1 MIPNILSI
9 VNEKG
14 GSGKSTLAINLAMY
28 QSIINKQDITIVD
41 TDPQKSIATFQLIR
55 NEENLPRAFKYIY
68 KQGEDLKTYL
78 SSKENKNLIIDTGGR
93 DAKEMRIALINSDIV
108 VIPTT
113 PSQFDLSVLD
123 IMVDRVKMAK
133 EINEKL
139 QVIIVI
145 NRVQKYHL
153 NYCLIFSNEIYT
165 DVYKKK
171 IDDIKTYIKELE
183 CDYIKLADTIIY
195 ERERYKNSISNGQ
208 GIIETN
214 IQDKAYQE
222 IQNLSLEIFK

>member
-55 NEENLPRAFKYIY
+55 NEENLPKAFKYIY

-93 DAKEMRIALINSDIV
+93 DAKEMRIALISSDIV

-123 IMVDRVKMAK
+123 IMIDRVKMAK

-145 NRVQKYHL
+145 NRVNPNPFL
-153 NYCLIFSNEIYT
+153 T
-165 DVYKKK
+165 KK

-183 CDYIKLADTIIY
+183 CDYIKLANTIIY

-208 GIIETN
+208 GIIEADT
-214 IQDKAYQE
+214 QDKAYQE

>member
-78 SSKENKNLIIDTGGR
+78 SSKENKNLIIIDTGGR
-93 DAKEMRIALINSDIV
+93 DAKEMRIALISSDIV

-123 IMVDRVKMAK
+123 IMIDRVKMAK

-145 NRVQKYHL
+145 NRVNPNPFLQR
-153 NYCLIFSNEIYT
+153 
-165 DVYKKK
+165 K
-171 IDDIKTYIKELE
+171 IDDIKAYIKELE

-208 GIIETN
+208 SVIEADT
-214 IQDKAYQE
+214 QDKAYQE

>member
-123 IMVDRVKMAK
+123 IMIDRVKMAK

-145 NRVQKYHL
+145 NRVNPNPFL
-153 NYCLIFSNEIYT
+153 T
-165 DVYKKK
+165 KK

-183 CDYIKLADTIIY
+183 CDYIKLANTIIY

-208 GIIETN
+208 SVIEADT
-214 IQDKAYQE
+214 QDKAYQE

>member
-78 SSKENKNLIIDTGGR
+78 NSKENKNLIIDTGGR
-93 DAKEMRIALINSDIV
+93 DAKEMRIALISSDIV

-123 IMVDRVKMAK
+123 IMIDRVKMAK

-145 NRVQKYHL
+145 NRVNPNPFL
-153 NYCLIFSNEIYT
+153 T
-165 DVYKKK
+165 KK

-183 CDYIKLADTIIY
+183 CDYIKLANTIIY

-208 GIIETN
+208 SVIEADT
-214 IQDKAYQE
+214 QDKAYQE

>member
-1 MIPNILSI
+1 MASAWERYEILKNIDDNILEILSETEQIRSI
-9 VNEKG
+9 SLNE
-14 GSGKSTLAINLAMY
+14 LEEIN
-28 QSIINKQDITIVD
+28 N
-41 TDPQKSIATFQLIR
+41 
-55 NEENLPRAFKYIY
+55 KYIY

-78 SSKENKNLIIDTGGR
+78 SNKENKNLIIDTGGR
-93 DAKEMRIALINSDIV
+93 DAKEMRIALINSEIV

-123 IMVDRVKMAK
+123 IMIDRVKMAK

-145 NRVQKYHL
+145 NRVNPNPFL
-153 NYCLIFSNEIYT
+153 T
-165 DVYKKK
+165 KK

-183 CDYIKLADTIIY
+183 CDYIKLTNTIIY

-208 GIIETN
+208 SVIEADT
-214 IQDKAYQE
+214 QDKAYQE

>member
-93 DAKEMRIALINSDIV
+93 DAKEMRIALISSDIV

-123 IMVDRVKMAK
+123 IMIDRVKMAK

-145 NRVQKYHL
+145 NRVNPNPFL
-153 NYCLIFSNEIYT
+153 T
-165 DVYKKK
+165 KK

-183 CDYIKLADTIIY
+183 CDYIKLANTIIY

-208 GIIETN
+208 GIIEADT
-214 IQDKAYQE
+214 QDKAYQE
-222 IQNLSLEIFK
+222 IQNLSLEIFNERI

>member
-93 DAKEMRIALINSDIV
+93 DAKEMRIALISSDIV

-123 IMVDRVKMAK
+123 IMIDRVKMAK

-145 NRVQKYHL
+145 NRVNPNPFL
-153 NYCLIFSNEIYT
+153 T
-165 DVYKKK
+165 KK

-183 CDYIKLADTIIY
+183 CDYIKLANTIIY

-208 GIIETN
+208 GIIEADT
-214 IQDKAYQE
+214 QDKAYQE

>member
-78 SSKENKNLIIDTGGR
+78 SNKENKNLIIDTGGR
-93 DAKEMRIALINSDIV
+93 DAKEMRIALISSDIV

-123 IMVDRVKMAK
+123 IMIDRVKMAK

-145 NRVQKYHL
+145 NRVNPNPFL
-153 NYCLIFSNEIYT
+153 T
-165 DVYKKK
+165 KK

-222 IQNLSLEIFK
+222 IQNLRLELFK

>member
-93 DAKEMRIALINSDIV
+93 DAKEMRIALISSDIV

-123 IMVDRVKMAK
+123 IMIDRVKMAK

-145 NRVQKYHL
+145 NRVNPNPFL
-153 NYCLIFSNEIYT
+153 T
-165 DVYKKK
+165 KK

-183 CDYIKLADTIIY
+183 CDYIKLANTIIY

-208 GIIETN
+208 SVIEADT
-214 IQDKAYQE
+214 QDKAYQE

>member
-78 SSKENKNLIIDTGGR
+78 NSKENKNLIIDTGGR

-123 IMVDRVKMAK
+123 IMIDRVKMAK

-145 NRVQKYHL
+145 NRVNPNPFL
-153 NYCLIFSNEIYT
+153 T
-165 DVYKKK
+165 KK

-183 CDYIKLADTIIY
+183 CDYIKLANTIIY

-208 GIIETN
+208 SVIEADT
-214 IQDKAYQE
+214 QDKAYQE
-222 IQNLSLEIFK
+222 IQNLSLELFK

>member
-1 MIPNILSI
+1 
-9 VNEKG
+9 
-14 GSGKSTLAINLAMY
+14 MY

-123 IMVDRVKMAK
+123 IMIDRVKMAK

-145 NRVQKYHL
+145 NRVNPNPFL
-153 NYCLIFSNEIYT
+153 T
-165 DVYKKK
+165 KK

-183 CDYIKLADTIIY
+183 CDYIKLANTIIY

-208 GIIETN
+208 SVIEADT
-214 IQDKAYQE
+214 QDKAYQE
-222 IQNLSLEIFK
+222 IQNLSLEIFKWKDINV

>member
-55 NEENLPRAFKYIY
+55 NEENLPKAFKYIY

-123 IMVDRVKMAK
+123 IMIDRVKMAK

-145 NRVQKYHL
+145 NRVNPNPFL
-153 NYCLIFSNEIYT
+153 T
-165 DVYKKK
+165 KK

-183 CDYIKLADTIIY
+183 CDYIKLANTIIY

-208 GIIETN
+208 SVIEADT
-214 IQDKAYQE
+214 QDKAYQE
-222 IQNLSLEIFK
+222 IQNLSLEIFKWKDIDVV

>member
-78 SSKENKNLIIDTGGR
+78 NSKENKNLIIDTGGR

-123 IMVDRVKMAK
+123 IMIDRVKMAK

-145 NRVQKYHL
+145 NRVNPNPFL
-153 NYCLIFSNEIYT
+153 T
-165 DVYKKK
+165 KK

-183 CDYIKLADTIIY
+183 CDYIKLANTIIY

-208 GIIETN
+208 SVIEADT
-214 IQDKAYQE
+214 QDKAYQE

>member
-123 IMVDRVKMAK
+123 IMIDRVKMAK

-145 NRVQKYHL
+145 NRVNPNPFL
-153 NYCLIFSNEIYT
+153 T
-165 DVYKKK
+165 KK

-208 GIIETN
+208 SVIEADTQN
-214 IQDKAYQE
+214 KAYQE

>member
-108 VIPTT
+108 IIPTT

-123 IMVDRVKMAK
+123 IMIDRVKMAK

-145 NRVQKYHL
+145 NRVNPNPFL
-153 NYCLIFSNEIYT
+153 T
-165 DVYKKK
+165 KK

-183 CDYIKLADTIIY
+183 CDYIKLANTIIY

-208 GIIETN
+208 SVIEADT
-214 IQDKAYQE
+214 QDKAYQE

>member
-123 IMVDRVKMAK
+123 IMIDRVKMAK

-145 NRVQKYHL
+145 NRVNPNPFL
-153 NYCLIFSNEIYT
+153 T
-165 DVYKKK
+165 KK
-171 IDDIKTYIKELE
+171 IDNIKTYIKELE
-183 CDYIKLADTIIY
+183 CDYIKLANTIIY

-208 GIIETN
+208 SVIEADT
-214 IQDKAYQE
+214 QDKAYQE

>member
-1 MIPNILSI
+1 M
-9 VNEKG
+9 K
-14 GSGKSTLAINLAMY
+14 IN
-28 QSIINKQDITIVD
+28 
-41 TDPQKSIATFQLIR
+41 
-55 NEENLPRAFKYIY
+55 
-68 KQGEDLKTYL
+68 L

-93 DAKEMRIALINSDIV
+93 DAKEMRIALISSDIV

-123 IMVDRVKMAK
+123 IMIDRVKMAK

-145 NRVQKYHL
+145 NRVNPNPFL
-153 NYCLIFSNEIYT
+153 T
-165 DVYKKK
+165 KK

-183 CDYIKLADTIIY
+183 CDYIKLANTIIY

-214 IQDKAYQE
+214 TQDKAYQE

>member
-78 SSKENKNLIIDTGGR
+78 NSKENKNLIIDTGGR

-123 IMVDRVKMAK
+123 IMIDRVKMAK

-145 NRVQKYHL
+145 NRVNPNPFL
-153 NYCLIFSNEIYT
+153 T
-165 DVYKKK
+165 KK

-183 CDYIKLADTIIY
+183 CNYIKLANTIIY

-208 GIIETN
+208 SVIEADT
-214 IQDKAYQE
+214 QDKAYQE

>member
-1 MIPNILSI
+1 MISNIVSI

-28 QSIINKQDITIVD
+28 QSIINKQDITIID

-55 NEENLPRAFKYIY
+55 NEENLPKAFKYIY
-68 KQGEDLKTYL
+68 KQGEDLKAYL

-93 DAKEMRIALINSDIV
+93 DAKEMRIALIHSDIV
-108 VIPTT
+108 IIPTT

-123 IMVDRVKMAK
+123 IMIDRVKIAK

-145 NRVQKYHL
+145 NRINPNPFL
-153 NYCLIFSNEIYT
+153 T
-165 DVYKKK
+165 KK
-171 IDDIKTYIKELE
+171 IDDIQAYIKELE
-183 CDYIKLADTIIY
+183 CDYIKLANTIIY
-195 ERERYKNSISNGQ
+195 ERERYKNSIQCGKSV
-208 GIIETN
+208 IETN
-214 IQDKAYQE
+214 IEDKAYQE
-222 IQNLSLEIFK
+222 IRNLSLEIFK

>member
-123 IMVDRVKMAK
+123 IMIDRVKMAK

-145 NRVQKYHL
+145 NRV
-153 NYCLIFSNEIYT
+153 NPNPFLI
-165 DVYKKK
+165 KK

-183 CDYIKLADTIIY
+183 CDYIKLANTIIY

-222 IQNLSLEIFK
+222 IQNLSLELFK

>member
-93 DAKEMRIALINSDIV
+93 DAKEMRIALISSDIV

-123 IMVDRVKMAK
+123 IMIDRVKMAK

-145 NRVQKYHL
+145 NRVNPNPFL
-153 NYCLIFSNEIYT
+153 T
-165 DVYKKK
+165 KK

-183 CDYIKLADTIIY
+183 CDYIKLANTIIY

-214 IQDKAYQE
+214 TQDKAYQE
-222 IQNLSLEIFK
+222 IQNLSLEIFNERI

>member
-78 SSKENKNLIIDTGGR
+78 NSKENKNLIIDTGGR

-123 IMVDRVKMAK
+123 IMIDRVKMAK

-145 NRVQKYHL
+145 NRVNPNPFL
-153 NYCLIFSNEIYT
+153 T
-165 DVYKKK
+165 KK

-183 CDYIKLADTIIY
+183 CDYIKLANTIIY

-208 GIIETN
+208 SVIEADT
-214 IQDKAYQE
+214 QDKAYQE
-222 IQNLSLEIFK
+222 IQNLSLEIFKWKDIDVV